1 MSPVDQRRQEAALR
15 AANRPSRKRR
25 WPARWFSRRRRAD
38 GSESRN
44 DGEEQAGIAGLL
56 FAAIIFVLVLRVFVV
71 EAYRIPSRSMERTL
85 LPGDLL
91 LVNKLVYGAMVPGF
105 NKRLPPLRP
114 PRRNDLIVFDWP
126 EDPAIVFVKR
136 IVGLPGDTLFMKG
149 GILFR
154 DGVPQQEPWAL
165 YGAERDVPREQVPDE
180 FNTTVIPAHHFFVLG
195 DNRHNSLDSRVWGLV
210 PDSLVRGMPWVVYLS
225 FELDT
230 VPHRSVLSRIRWSR
244 LGSAVR

>member
-1 MSPVDQRRQEAALR
+1 MR
-15 AANRPSRKRR
+15 AANKPRSGR
-25 WPARWFSRRRRAD
+25 WWPLVWFSRRPRSSRTPEGNHD
-38 GSESRN
+38 SGNRN
-44 DGEEQAGIAGLL
+44 DSEEHSGIAGLL
-56 FAAIIFVLVLRVFVV
+56 LTAVVFTLVLRIFLV

-91 LVNKLVYGAMVPGF
+91 LVNKLVYGAMVPVL

-126 EDPAIVFVKR
+126 EDPSIVFVKR

-180 FNTTVIPAHHFFVLG
+180 FQSIVIPPHHFFVMG
-195 DNRHNSLDSRVWGLV
+195 DNRNNSLDSRVWGLV

-225 FELDT
+225 LELDSN
-230 VPHRSVLSRIRWSR
+230 PHRSAFSRIRWSR